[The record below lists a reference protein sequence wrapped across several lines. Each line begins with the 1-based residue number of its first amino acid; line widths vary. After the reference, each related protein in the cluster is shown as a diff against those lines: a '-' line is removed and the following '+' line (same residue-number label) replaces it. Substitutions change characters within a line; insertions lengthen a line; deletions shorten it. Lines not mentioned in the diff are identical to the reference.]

1 MMKKSKIVSLFAIA
15 LLFIPSVNI
24 AFAVET
30 LAVWTDQS
38 SYELGDEVEISGST
52 DPLANVSL
60 SIVFND
66 TMAVLLEANLT
77 ADENGT
83 YGLEYSTSQ
92 SVLPGVY
99 NVTVSANGTSAD
111 TWFTVVAEVEEPEPE
126 DPNDGEDEPLTV
138 ESAESIYYPGEVVEI
153 SGEATPLAN
162 VTVTVVFNS
171 TLTLLDEGLMADEDS
186 KFETSLQLSET
197 APEGLYDV
205 TAVSGDEEASAW
217 FSVTVAPVDDGD
229 GDDEG
234 APDDN
239 DDGAPDGEGL
249 ENALERARLYLEKVR
264 ETLSRLAEEYENNTT
279 VLDYIAKAEEALF
292 AAEQHLDDAALA
304 LEEGD
309 MRTAARHLAAA
320 RNIMGRLKGFVNSV
334 LKRHKAAKAEKFM
347 EQAEARFRGL
357 RKKIESLE
365 GNLTLAGAQKVKNA
379 LTQAAGRMNGFK
391 SRLSNEDLDDVLE
404 DLQSLV
410 DEVDDELDD
419 IDGDEVSKALKGANA
434 LEARLRVLRQT
445 QARLTRKYGNATEVN
460 GDLGDVEALVEEIL
474 EKVEAGRP
482 QNAQDV
488 LKTAKELAKQAQK
501 RYREAVKAHAKS
513 AGRGNQNSK
522 RP

>member
-1 MMKKSKIVSLFAIA
+1 
-15 LLFIPSVNI
+15 
-24 AFAVET
+24 
-30 LAVWTDQS
+30 
-38 SYELGDEVEISGST
+38 
-52 DPLANVSL
+52 
-60 SIVFND
+60 
-66 TMAVLLEANLT
+66 MAVLLEADLT

-83 YGLEYSTSQ
+83 YGLGYSTSQQ

-99 NVTVSANGTSAD
+99 KVTVSANGTEAE
-111 TWFTVVAEVEEPEPE
+111 TWFTVFAEPEDPEPE
-126 DPNDGEDEPLTV
+126 DTDDEPLTV

-153 SGEATPLAN
+153 SGEANPLAN

-171 TLTLLDEGLMADEDS
+171 TSTLLDEGLTAGDDG

-205 TAVSGDEEASAW
+205 SAVSGVEEASVW
-217 FSVTVAPVDDGD
+217 FSVVAAPVDDPD
-229 GDDEG
+229 GDDG
-234 APDDN
+234 DD
-239 DDGAPDGEGL
+239 DDEDGAPDGEGV
-249 ENALERARLYLEKVR
+249 ENALERARLYLEKVN
-264 ETLSRLAEEYENNTT
+264 ETLGRLAEEYENNTT
-279 VLDYIAKAEEALF
+279 VMDYIAKAEKALL
-292 AAEQHLDDAALA
+292 AAEQHLDDAAVA
-304 LEEGD
+304 LMEGD
-309 MRTAARHLAAA
+309 MRTAAKHLAAA

-334 LKRHKAAKAEKFM
+334 IKRHKAAKAKKFM
-347 EQAEARFRGL
+347 EQAVARFQGL

-391 SRLSNEDLDDVLE
+391 SRLSNEDVDDVLE

-419 IDGDEVSKALKGANA
+419 IDGEEVSKALKGANA
-434 LEARLRVLRQT
+434 LEARLKVLRQT
-445 QARLTRKYGNATEVN
+445 QARLTRKYGNAMEVD
-460 GDLGDVEALVEEIL
+460 GDLGDVAGLIEEIL

-513 AGRGNQNSK
+513 VGKGNQNSK